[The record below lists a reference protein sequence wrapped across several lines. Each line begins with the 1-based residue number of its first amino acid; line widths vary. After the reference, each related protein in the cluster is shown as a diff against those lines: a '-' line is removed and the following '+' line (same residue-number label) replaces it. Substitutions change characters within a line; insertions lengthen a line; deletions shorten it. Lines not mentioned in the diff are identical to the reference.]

1 MLFKIEINMT
11 KEIEMFKRTLK
22 KVYNY
27 LYGQKIKLSALNCVK
42 NGKQSSYFPEKK
54 LKSMEAIR

>member
-1 MLFKIEINMT
+1 
-11 KEIEMFKRTLK
+11 MFKRTLK